1 MNTHPI
7 IAPLYIDRQKQQT
20 RLQEARDKLLDTVR
34 AIHALEPQP
43 DHYADHMAYIDAL
56 MQHNVWRTQVA
67 YVLKDMDAVAC
78 AISASLSAPNAHLKG
93 YPR

>member
-20 RLQEARDKLLDTVR
+20 RLQDARDKLLDTVR
-34 AIHALEPQP
+34 AIRALEPRP
-43 DHYADHMAYIDAL
+43 EHYADQMAWIDAL
-56 MQHNVWRTQVA
+56 LHHNVWRSQVA
-67 YVLKDMDAVAC
+67 YVLKDMDAVAR
-78 AISASLSAPNAHLKG
+78 AISDSLSAPDAHLKG